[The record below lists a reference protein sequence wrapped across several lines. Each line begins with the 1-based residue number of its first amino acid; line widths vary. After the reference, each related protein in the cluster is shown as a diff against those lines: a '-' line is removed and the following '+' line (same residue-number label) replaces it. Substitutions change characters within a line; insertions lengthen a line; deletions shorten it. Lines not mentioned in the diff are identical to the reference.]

1 MDDGE
6 IEVPKSVRPIMLDA
20 AQETDLGER
29 KGAKKQYRYG
39 NLHIREYDD
48 KYVVHMDKV
57 DPRKDPLGHLLK
69 DSPET
74 LFGIASGIYF
84 GKKVGSE
91 VYGKRKERSKHALLE
106 SLLFGSLA
114 YATASYLGYR
124 FGKQLK
130 ERNVSSDQ
138 NGI

>member
-6 IEVPKSVRPIMLDA
+6 IEVPKSVRPIMPDA

-29 KGAKKQYRYG
+29 KSAKKQYRYG

-48 KYVVHMDKV
+48 RYIVHIDKV

-74 LFGIASGIYF
+74 LLGIISGIYF

-91 VYGKRKERSKHALLE
+91 VYSIRKGRSKGALLE

-114 YATASYLGYR
+114 SITAGYMGYK
-124 FGKQLK
+124 FAKHLK
-130 ERNVSSDQ
+130 ERLSD
-138 NGI
+138 